1 MNDHSPKF
9 ISLFSG
15 AGGLDIGLEM
25 AGWEGLYASDI
36 DEVAVETLR
45 RNKMREG
52 SEFFQ
57 NCLIEQTDVCSLK
70 GKNLLSQ
77 LGLRRGEVPLLV
89 GGPPCQTFSSA
100 GRQKGFKDPRGRLFR
115 HFVRVADELGVDW
128 ILFENVRGL
137 LTARGEDGVP
147 GSALEAIRKCMLEA
161 GYQTKVQ
168 LVNSADYGVPQRRV
182 RLFLFGSKVATNFE
196 FPAPTHSDK
205 PESGLASWKALG
217 AVLKEISSK
226 KEIEIIR
233 PSGKLAEQLKDIPEG
248 SGVKS
253 PGKKEATRP
262 GGHWGYKQGAFVAD
276 HMRAART
283 VTANSQQDW
292 IRDRALGL
300 RRLAPTEC
308 AAIQTFP
315 SDWEFTGKRTD
326 QYRQIGNAVPPL
338 LAYHFGMNLISLLK
352 SRKGAAMRAD
362 LKNLEALPPR
372 LAAAI
377 DYTKR
382 EHKRNGPSRAAAPNL
397 RREKAA

>member
-1 MNDHSPKF
+1 MSDRSPKF
-9 ISLFSG
+9 VSLFSG
-15 AGGLDIGLEM
+15 AGGLDIGMEM

-36 DEVAVETLR
+36 DQVAVETLR
-45 RNKMREG
+45 RNKLRDG
-52 SEFFQ
+52 SGFFQ
-57 NCLIEQTDVCSLK
+57 NCLIEQADVSVLD
-70 GKNLLSQ
+70 GKTLLSK

-182 RLFLFGSKVATNFE
+182 RLFLFGYRVATDFQ
-196 FPAPTHSDK
+196 FPVPTHSEN

-217 AVLKEISSK
+217 AVLEETSSR

-233 PSGKLAEQLKDIPEG
+233 PSGKLAEQLRDIPEG

-276 HMRAART
+276 RKRAART

-292 IRDRALGL
+292 VRDRALGL

-315 SDWEFTGKRTD
+315 NDWEFAGKRTD

-338 LAYHFGMNLISLLK
+338 LAYRFGANLISLLEAGED
-352 SRKGAAMRAD
+352 SAIGAD
-362 LKNLEALPPR
+362 LNVLEALPPR

-382 EHKRNGPSRAAAPNL
+382 EHKRNGPSRDAAPDR